1 LFLCAPNVVTVGGV
15 LVKLDQWHE
24 VLATEPAT
32 TNQVGAIHQEFLRL
46 GFGEDERAE
55 RLAASAAL
63 LQLPELRSTMDL
75 TRGSA
80 GYLLRIL
87 QGFRDRGELDAAQL
101 PRVSPWRELAL
112 GIVEAFNSMFGG
124 R

>member
-1 LFLCAPNVVTVGGV
+1 M
-15 LVKLDQWHE
+15 KLDQWHE

-32 TNQVGAIHQEFLRL
+32 ANQVGAIHQEFMRL
-46 GFGEDERAE
+46 GFAETERAE

-63 LQLPELRSTMDL
+63 LQLPELRSTSDL

-80 GYLLRIL
+80 GYLLRML
-87 QGFRDRGELDAAQL
+87 QGFRDRGELAAAHR
-101 PRVSPWRELAL
+101 PHVSPWRELIL
-112 GIVEAFNSMFGG
+112 GMAEAVNSMFGG